1 MIRIFEILLKTI
13 LAAIAYSLLH
23 NSSPEHAIALAIAIL
38 TS

>member
-23 NSSPEHAIALAIAIL
+23 NSSPEHAITFAVAIL
-38 TS
+38 NS